1 MLIEIII
8 IAFIIAIACAV
19 PGVFLIL
26 RRMSLI
32 SDAISHSVLFGI
44 VVFFFLFKSLHS
56 PLLVAGAVLTGIL
69 TVFLSEILLKTKL
82 LKEDA
87 SIGLV
92 FPALFS
98 IGVILISMYAGDVLL
113 DTDAVLMGEI
123 TLAPFDRFI
132 VSGVDLGPVS
142 AWLMGGIGLLNII
155 FIVVFYKELK
165 ISTFDAGLA
174 AALGF
179 SPALIHYLLM
189 IMVSITAVGAFD
201 TVGSILVVAF
211 MIAPGASAHLLT
223 DKLSLMIVLSALI
236 GAFSA
241 VVGVLIAFSFNT
253 SISGTM
259 ATVGGLV
266 FFLTFL
272 FAPQYGIIAKILV
285 QRDRKWVFAS
295 YMLAVHLLYH
305 EGSELEEE
313 ESDLSQLTGHFNWN
327 EKFSQRVLTT
337 GIREGVFKRQG
348 TRLYLTDLGRETA
361 KSLMNQG

>member
-1 MLIEIII
+1 MVFEIII
-8 IAFIIAIACAV
+8 IAVIIAVACAV

-44 VVFFFLFKSLHS
+44 VVFFFLVKSLHS
-56 PLLVAGAVLTGIL
+56 PLLVAGAVLTGVL
-69 TVFLSEILLKTKL
+69 TVFLSEMLLKTRL

-98 IGVILISMYAGDVLL
+98 IAVILISMYAGNIHL

-132 VSGVDLGPVS
+132 VGGVDLGSVS

-155 FIVVFYKELK
+155 FVVVFYKELK
-165 ISTFDAGLA
+165 ISTFDTGLA

-179 SPALIHYLLM
+179 SPALIHYTLM
-189 IMVSITAVGAFD
+189 VMVSVTAVGAFD

-211 MIAPGASAHLLT
+211 MIAPGAGAYLLT
-223 DKLSLMIVLSALI
+223 DKLWMMVVLSVLI

-241 VVGVLIAFSFNT
+241 VVGVLIAFSMDT

-266 FFLTFL
+266 FLLTFL
-272 FAPQYGIIAKILV
+272 FAPERGIIAKILV
-285 QRDRKWVFAS
+285 QRERKWVFAA
-295 YMLAVHLLYH
+295 YMLSVHLLYH
-305 EGSELEEE
+305 EGTVLEEE
-313 ESDLSQLTGHFNWN
+313 ESDLSQLTGHLNWS
-327 EKFSQRVLTT
+327 EKFSNSVLAS
-337 GIREGVFKRQG
+337 GIRDGLFTRKG

-361 KSLMNQG
+361 RSLMNQG

>member
-1 MLIEIII
+1 MLSEIII
-8 IAFIIAIACAV
+8 IAIIIAVACAV

-44 VVFFFLFKSLHS
+44 VVFFFLVKSLHS

-69 TVFLSEILLKTKL
+69 TVFLSELLLKTKL

-98 IGVILISMYAGDVLL
+98 IGVILISMYAGNIHL

-123 TLAPFDRFI
+123 TLAPFERFI
-132 VSGVDLGPVS
+132 VAGIDLGPVS
-142 AWLMGGIGLLNII
+142 AWLMGGIGILNIL
-155 FIVVFYKELK
+155 FIIVFYKELK

-174 AALGF
+174 TALGF
-179 SPALIHYLLM
+179 APVFIHYLLM

-211 MIAPGASAHLLT
+211 MIAPGASAYLLT
-223 DKLSLMIVLSALI
+223 DKLWLMIIISALI

-241 VVGVLIAFSFNT
+241 VVGVLLAFALNT

-259 ATVGGLV
+259 ATVGGIV
-266 FFLTFL
+266 FLLTFL
-272 FAPQYGIIAKILV
+272 FAPEYGIIAKILI

-305 EGSELEEE
+305 EDTELEEE
-313 ESDLSQLTGHFNWN
+313 ESDSSQLTGHFNWN
-327 EKFSQRVLTT
+327 EKFSQKVLTT
-337 GIREGVFKRQG
+337 GIREEVFRREG
-348 TRLYLTDLGRETA
+348 TRLFLTDLGRETA
-361 KSLMNQG
+361 KSLMNQS

>member
-1 MLIEIII
+1 MVFEIMI
-8 IAFIIAIACAV
+8 IAVIIAVACAV

-44 VVFFFLFKSLHS
+44 VVFFFLVRSLHS
-56 PLLVAGAVLTGIL
+56 PLLVAGAVLTGVL
-69 TVFLSEILLKTKL
+69 TVFLSEMLLKTKL

-98 IGVILISMYAGDVLL
+98 IGVIMISMYAGNIHL

-132 VSGVDLGPVS
+132 VGGVDFGPVS
-142 AWLMGGIGLLNII
+142 AWLMGGIGVLNII
-155 FIVVFYKELK
+155 FVFVFYKELK

-179 SPALIHYLLM
+179 SPALIHYALM
-189 IMVSITAVGAFD
+189 VIVSVTAVGAFD

-211 MIAPGASAHLLT
+211 MIAPGASAYLLT
-223 DKLSLMIVLSALI
+223 DKLWLMVVLSALI

-241 VVGVLIAFSFNT
+241 IAGVLIAFAINT
-253 SISGTM
+253 SISGMM

-266 FFLTFL
+266 FFVTFL
-272 FAPQYGIIAKILV
+272 FAPENGIIAKLLL
-285 QRDRKWVFAS
+285 QRERKWVFAT
-295 YMLAVHLLYH
+295 YMLSVHLLYH
-305 EGSELEEE
+305 EGTDLEEE
-313 ESDLSQLTGHFNWN
+313 ESGLSQLTGHLDWN
-327 EKFSQRVLTT
+327 EKYSERVLTY
-337 GIREGVFKRQG
+337 GIRDGLFTRKG

-361 KSLMNQG
+361 RSLMNKG

>member
-1 MLIEIII
+1 MMGEIII
-8 IAFIIAIACAV
+8 IAVIISAACAI

-44 VVFFFLFKSLHS
+44 VIVFFLVKSLHS

-69 TVFLSEILLKTKL
+69 TVFLSEMLLKTRL

-98 IGVILISMYAGDVLL
+98 IGVILISKYAGNMHL

-123 TLAPFDRFI
+123 ALAPFDRFI
-132 VSGVDLGPVS
+132 IGGLDLGPVS
-142 AWLMGGIGLLNII
+142 AWLMGGIGI
-155 FIVVFYKELK
+155 FNLIFVILFYKELK

-179 SPALIHYLLM
+179 APSLLHYALM
-189 IMVSITAVGAFD
+189 VTVSITAVGAFD

-211 MIAPGASAHLLT
+211 MIAPGASAYLLT
-223 DKLSLMIVLSALI
+223 DRLWLMLVLSIVI
-236 GAFSA
+236 GIFSSVA
-241 VVGVLIAFSFNT
+241 GVLLAFALDT
-253 SISGTM
+253 SIAGTM
-259 ATVGGLV
+259 ASVTGLV
-266 FFLTFL
+266 FLLTFL
-272 FAPQYGIIAKILV
+272 FAPQYGIIAKFIL
-285 QRDRKWVFAS
+285 QRERKWVFAA

-305 EGSELEEE
+305 EGTKHEKE
-313 ESDLSQLTGHFNWN
+313 ESDISHLTGHLGWN
-327 EKFSQRVLTT
+327 EKYSRRVVAT
-337 GIREGVFKRQG
+337 GLREGVF
-348 TRLYLTDLGRETA
+348 TRENSSLQLTDLGRATA
-361 KSLMNQG
+361 RSLMNRG

>member
-1 MLIEIII
+1 MVFEIMI
-8 IAFIIAIACAV
+8 IAVIIAVACAV

-26 RRMSLI
+26 RRMSLM

-44 VVFFFLFKSLHS
+44 VVFFFLVRSLHS
-56 PLLVAGAVLTGIL
+56 PLLVAGAVLTGVL
-69 TVFLSEILLKTKL
+69 TVFLSEMLLKTKL

-98 IGVILISMYAGDVLL
+98 IGVIMISMYAGNIHL

-132 VSGVDLGPVS
+132 VGGVDLGPVS
-142 AWLMGGIGLLNII
+142 AWLMGGIGVLNII
-155 FIVVFYKELK
+155 FVFVFYKELK

-179 SPALIHYLLM
+179 SPAIIHYALM
-189 IMVSITAVGAFD
+189 VMVSVTAVGAFD

-211 MIAPGASAHLLT
+211 MIAPGASAYLLT
-223 DKLSLMIVLSALI
+223 DKLWLMVVLSALI

-241 VVGVLIAFSFNT
+241 IAGVLIAFAINT

-266 FFLTFL
+266 FFVTFL
-272 FAPQYGIIAKILV
+272 FAPENGIIAKLLLH
-285 QRDRKWVFAS
+285 RERKWVFAA
-295 YMLAVHLLYH
+295 YMLSVHLLYH
-305 EGSELEEE
+305 EGTDLEEE
-313 ESDLSQLTGHFNWN
+313 ESDLSQLTGHLDWN
-327 EKFSQRVLTT
+327 EKYSERVLAY
-337 GIREGVFKRQG
+337 GIRDGLFTRKG
-348 TRLYLTDLGRETA
+348 TRLYLTGLGRETA
-361 KSLMNQG
+361 RSLMNKG